1 MSLENGTVKPETS
14 ASPQFLLRVTHA
26 SSPASTDLGTLFL
39 EAFDGYRTET
49 LKAMVQTWP
58 FVRLPL
64 GALIDLST
72 TLQGVS

>member
-1 MSLENGTVKPETS
+1 MGGATLRTTPIPRSALDVSTLESLPTELFP
-14 ASPQFLLRVTHA
+14 P
-26 SSPASTDLGTLFL
+26 LFL

-64 GALIDLST
+64 GALPC
-72 TLQGVS
+72 G